1 MDSTL
6 NQDPEDLFAQ
16 LEAACW
22 NEKMYL
28 LNIYTPDTTILPP
41 EVQAICDQI
50 KTTYSLND
58 LPTARLLDMTE
69 FEQNQDYIPQR
80 YVVGYFEI
88 MSMAINYIRAYY
100 QQLNNGLSRGG

>member
-6 NQDPEDLFAQ
+6 NQYPEDLFAQ

-28 LNIYTPDTTILPP
+28 LNIYTPNPTILPP

-50 KTTYSLND
+50 KTTHTD
-58 LPTARLLDMTE
+58 LPTARLLDMSE
-69 FEQNQDYIPQR
+69 FEQHPDNYPQR

-88 MSMAINYIRAYY
+88 MNMAIAYIRAYY
-100 QQLNNGLSRGG
+100 QQLNYGLSRGG